1 MKQFNEKVSLQTK
14 TITNKHCGCW
24 SVNNFGQGEKPEHVL
39 LAYLQL
45 SGSI

>member
-1 MKQFNEKVSLQTK
+1 MKWIIEKVSVQTQ
-14 TITNKHCGCW
+14 TITNKHCGYW
-24 SVNNFGQGEKPEHVL
+24 SVNNFGQCEYPEHVL